1 MYAGGK
7 ISPVAKPVAM
17 HHTLRTPVRSAQVM
31 AAAGT
36 RFDLSRISIAAPQ
49 QIQRAC
55 AACDKA
61 DEEQVARRA
70 ESSQDELVPGAAP
83 AIVGDVL
90 GSSSGRALDAD
101 TRAYFEPRF
110 GHDFGSVRVHDDAR
124 ADASARSVRALAYTV
139 GSQVVFRTGR
149 FSPASGDGR
158 RLLAHELAHVVQQSG
173 ASAGASSG
181 RALSTVPANDRG
193 EREADRVAAA
203 VIASPDRRPPTAG
216 LSAPAVA
223 RVADEKEPEPATAMS
238 PAAVEA
244 ASGAADGA
252 AADPPDKIEYTTQGP
267 QPTDPTSE
275 LSTGAATGGPEITLE
290 TGNVGASP
298 VNNAVHQQICA
309 STGADAGRQC
319 FSFAANG
326 SLQAPEFSTTW
337 LGWNSIVAGAILNGE
352 IYHPGPVPG
361 ATIVSRH
368 TPTAAQAAR
377 WLSYM
382 SGSRLGLKDGYS
394 VARHNCRTFS
404 QWEFRDAP
412 SHW

>member
-1 MYAGGK
+1 
-7 ISPVAKPVAM
+7 
-17 HHTLRTPVRSAQVM
+17 M
-31 AAAGT
+31 AAPGT
-36 RFDLSRISIAAPQ
+36 RFELSRISIAAPPRL
-49 QIQRAC
+49 QRAC

-61 DEEQVARRA
+61 GEDQVARRV
-70 ESSQDELVPGAAP
+70 ESEDEPVPGAAP

-90 GSSSGRALDAD
+90 GSGRGRALDAD

-110 GHDFGSVRVHDDAR
+110 GHDFGSVRVHDDAH
-124 ADASARSVRALAYTV
+124 ADASARSVRALAYAV
-139 GSQVVFRTGR
+139 GSQVVFRAGL

-173 ASAGASSG
+173 ASSGASSG
-181 RALSTVPANDRG
+181 RALSMAPANDRS

-203 VIASPDRRPPTAG
+203 VIASSDRSPLAAG
-216 LSAPAVA
+216 AVGASAPAVA
-223 RVADEKEPEPATAMS
+223 RVADEEDPEAATA
-238 PAAVEA
+238 
-244 ASGAADGA
+244 A
-252 AADPPDKIEYTTQGP
+252 AAANPPDEIEYTTQGP
-267 QPTDPTSE
+267 RPTDTGQVGGAGLPSP
-275 LSTGAATGGPEITLE
+275 LGTGAATGGPEITLE

-298 VNNAVHQQICA
+298 INNAVHQQVCV
-309 STGADAGRQC
+309 STGTDAGKQC

-337 LGWNSIVAGAILNGE
+337 LGWSSIVAGAILNGE

-382 SGSRLGLKDGYS
+382 RGSRLGLQDGYS